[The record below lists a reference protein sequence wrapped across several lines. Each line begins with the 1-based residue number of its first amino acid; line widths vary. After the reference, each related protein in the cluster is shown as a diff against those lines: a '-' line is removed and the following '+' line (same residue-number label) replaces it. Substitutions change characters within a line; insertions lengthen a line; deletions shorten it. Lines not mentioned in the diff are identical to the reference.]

1 MFTFLILHEN
11 IFYLDFNKL
20 KYKLLTCII
29 LYTVCAKK
37 IASQPT
43 SYVTND
49 ICKIYERLNE
59 SKFPGSQLF

>member
-1 MFTFLILHEN
+1 MFTFLVLHEN

-43 SYVTND
+43 SYVKRYLQN
-49 ICKIYERLNE
+49 IREIK
-59 SKFPGSQLF
+59 